1 MLVCVILCSCGG
13 VLEAVRVA
21 RLGYP
26 VRLVHTLFM
35 TQYRCLLP
43 KTFPPREGMQL
54 DDVIILPV
62 LAATLPKKHA
72 SVLAFLKKQSNLLTA
87 FSFDHMHQLFN
98 LRTVSIDY
106 SVAHPLLSYPCAHTI

>member
-26 VRLVHTLFM
+26 VRLVHSLFM

-54 DDVIILPV
+54 DDVIIR
-62 LAATLPKKHA
+62 LAPACPKKHA

-87 FSFDHMHQLFN
+87 YNFDHMHQSFN
-98 LRTVSIDY
+98 PYTGSID
-106 SVAHPLLSYPCAHTI
+106 